1 MKFKSRLCVCMCEC
15 VCAWMDAQLCQHH
28 LLKML
33 SLTHWNAFLQLCQKL
48 IEYICVALSLGS
60 LFWSV
65 SVSIRPS
72 APWYPDCN
80 YIANLNTGKNDYL
93 TLRRMIG
100 SSFSNF
106 LAILVLLIFQ
116 ISCRVRFPKFLFVR
130 HIICKYRQF
139 YFFFSNF
146 LFIFLAF
153 FLTLLQWLEI
163 YYYIK

>member
-1 MKFKSRLCVCMCEC
+1 MKFKSRSCVCMCEC
-15 VCAWMDAQLCQHH
+15 VCAWMDAQLCQHY

-65 SVSIRPS
+65 SVSIQPS
-72 APWYPDCN
+72 VPWYPDCN

-116 ISCRVRFPKFLFVR
+116 ISCRIRFPKFLFVDTSSAN
-130 HIICKYRQF
+130 IGNFISSFLTF
-139 YFFFSNF
+139 YS
-146 LFIFLAF
+146 F
-153 FLTLLQWLEI
+153 FLLFS
-163 YYYIK
+163 

>member
-1 MKFKSRLCVCMCEC
+1 MCVYVCEC

-60 LFWSV
+60 LFWSI
-65 SVSIRPS
+65 SVSIQPS
-72 APWYPDCN
+72 VPWYPDCN

-116 ISCRVRFPKFLFVR
+116 ISCIIRFPKFLFVDTSSAN
-130 HIICKYRQF
+130 IGNFISSFLNF
-139 YFFFSNF
+139 YS
-146 LFIFLAF
+146 F
-153 FLTLLQWLEI
+153 FLLFS
-163 YYYIK
+163 